1 MDLRQEILV
10 VSCGSTQS
18 HSQSEGSHYHKIV
31 NYAVSTAG
39 TALPP
44 IIIFEKAFTCTAYDT
59 QGPITTCYAKSSNGF
74 MDEWLFYSW
83 FSKLFHKCST
93 WEKEYILIINGH
105 GLYVFEFD
113 RASHYK
119 GSCTVLFT
127 TPHNTPSS
135 TFGCI
140 CVINH

>member
-18 HSQSEGSHYHKIV
+18 HSQSEGSHYHIIV
-31 NYAVSTAG
+31 NYAVSTAE

-83 FSKLFHKCST
+83 FSKLPQMQHLGKRIYTDNQWT
-93 WEKEYILIINGH
+93 WLIC
-105 GLYVFEFD
+105 L
-113 RASHYK
+113 
-119 GSCTVLFT
+119 
-127 TPHNTPSS
+127 
-135 TFGCI
+135 
-140 CVINH
+140 